1 MYVGHLE
8 LTAPLWWTVQGVL
21 TPEECAGYIA
31 RYQRAQPGFAPV
43 IRTDGVG
50 LDPEIRNN
58 TRIMWDDAD
67 EANHLLD
74 QTASRMA
81 EDGARFP
88 ERFQGGAL
96 AGANPRLRIYRYGP
110 GERHS
115 AHWDTEHALASGA
128 LTRLTLVVYLND
140 DFVGGETDFPGFGVR
155 VTPARGMALVFQQRV
170 LHQACP
176 VTEGAKFVLRTDVAY
191 DASARRG

>member
-1 MYVGHLE
+1 MYAGHLD
-8 LTAPLWWTVQGVL
+8 LSVPLWWTV
-21 TPEECAGYIA
+21 A
-31 RYQRAQPGFAPV
+31 RALCDAACEAYLARFRRGDAELAPIIRA
-43 IRTDGVG
+43 DGVG
-50 LDPEIRNN
+50 LDLALRNN

-140 DFVGGETDFPGFGVR
+140 DFVGGETDFPELGVR